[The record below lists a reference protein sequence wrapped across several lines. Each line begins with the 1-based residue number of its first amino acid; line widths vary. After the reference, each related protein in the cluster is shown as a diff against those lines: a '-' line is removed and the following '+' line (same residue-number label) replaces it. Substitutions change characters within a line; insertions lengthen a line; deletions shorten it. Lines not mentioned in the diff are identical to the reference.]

1 MNKAVFLD
9 RDGVLNAAPIING
22 VPSPPSN
29 TSELQII
36 ERVGEAIARL
46 KAHGFIP
53 VIITNQPDIARGKVK
68 IDAVSQIN
76 KTLCKVLEIEH
87 LYMCSHDDHHRC
99 ECRKPQPGL
108 ILRASSD
115 LEISLK
121 DSFMVGDRWKDIAAG
136 QAAGC
141 KNFFIDY
148 SYRED
153 QPSQPFVKVT
163 SLNEVAD
170 SICN

>member
-9 RDGVLNAAPIING
+9 RDGVLNAAPVING
-22 VPSPPSN
+22 VPSSPSDP
-29 TSELQII
+29 SELQII

-46 KAHGFIP
+46 KANGFIP

-76 KTLCKVLEIEH
+76 RTLCEVLEIEH
-87 LYMCSHDDHHRC
+87 LYMCSHDDLDMC
-99 ECRKPQPGL
+99 KCRKPLPGL
-108 ILRASSD
+108 ILRASID
-115 LEISLK
+115 LKINLK
-121 DSFMVGDRWKDIAAG
+121 ESFMVGDRWKDISAG

-148 SYRED
+148 SYRENK
-153 QPSQPFVKVT
+153 PSQPFVKVT
-163 SLNEVAD
+163 SLYEVANL
-170 SICN
+170 ICN